1 MLTLRT
7 PLRYIAPPHLALLDW
22 ERPGNPRL
30 AGGVH
35 IWRKAEAMKNR
46 QGMSLIE
53 VLVTIAIIGVL
64 VAITLPAIQA
74 AREAARRSACRNN
87 LKQMGLALMNYESI
101 HGCLPPA
108 GGANGFSFIARILPQ
123 LEQGN
128 LYNTLNFEGKLGFR
142 ENHTVQMTRIEML
155 LCPSDGGG
163 SGRVGVTSY
172 AGNHGCG
179 YDRFGEN
186 GAFVGFMGRPPVAL
200 RDVTDGLSST
210 AMVSE
215 WVLGPVNLVRDP
227 LASTF
232 NTPRLD
238 GSDRF
243 DEFVAACAGIDPSRA
258 PIIGGPDKG
267 ATWPEGHSSAS
278 LYNHVLPPNSYSC
291 TNGYLVSAGAWTAGS
306 RHAGGAHTLY
316 MDGRVGFSSRA
327 IDREVWRSLGSRDG
341 GEIISAQ

>member
-1 MLTLRT
+1 
-7 PLRYIAPPHLALLDW
+7 
-22 ERPGNPRL
+22 
-30 AGGVH
+30 
-35 IWRKAEAMKNR
+35 MKNR
-46 QGMSLIE
+46 HGMSLIE

-108 GGANGFSFIARILPQ
+108 AGANGFSFIARILPQ
-123 LEQGN
+123 MEQGN
-128 LYNTLNFEGKLGFR
+128 LYNTLNFEDKVGFR
-142 ENHTVQMTRIEML
+142 ENHTAGVTRIEML

-179 YDRFGEN
+179 YDKFGEN
-186 GAFVGFMGRPPVAL
+186 GAFVGYMGRPPVAL

-215 WVLGPVNLVRDP
+215 WVLGQFNTVRDP
-227 LASTF
+227 LSAAFDTS
-232 NTPRLD
+232 RLD

-258 PIIGGPDKG
+258 PVGGVPKG
-267 ATWPEGHSSAS
+267 ASWPEAGMPLS

-291 TNGYLVSAGAWTAGS
+291 TNGGIVSAGAWTAGS

-316 MDGRVGFSSRA
+316 IDGRVGFSSRA